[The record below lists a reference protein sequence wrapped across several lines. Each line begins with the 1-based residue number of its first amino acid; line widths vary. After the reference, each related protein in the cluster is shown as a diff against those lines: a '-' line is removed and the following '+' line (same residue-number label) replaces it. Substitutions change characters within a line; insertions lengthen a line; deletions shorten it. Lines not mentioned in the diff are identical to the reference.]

1 MLVGVPVYVAV
12 TVTVGGPV
20 EVPLV
25 VSVVTAIDRVV
36 AARAYPTVTSSGS
49 ALRAIETAD
58 VTDTR
63 TTSAASMISQ
73 PRSSKIS
80 SAVRRRGAGQPRA
93 LGATDGGGGIEPGV
107 GGEPTQG
114 RLKRAGED
122 PIVHNHE
129 LELDRGV
136 DVIADLSYQSDPG
149 RER

>member
-1 MLVGVPVYVAV
+1 MAV
-12 TVTVGGPV
+12 TVTVSGPV
-20 EVPLV
+20 EAPLV
-25 VSVVTAIDRVV
+25 VCVVTAIDRLV
-36 AARAYPTVTSSGS
+36 AARACPTVTPPSS

-80 SAVRRRGAGQPRA
+80 SAVQRRGAGQPRA
-93 LGATDGGGGIEPGV
+93 LGATDGDGGIEPDI
-107 GGEPTQG
+107 GGEPAQ
-114 RLKRAGED
+114 RCLKRAGED